1 MARTVFAAALL
12 LSASVLCAADTAA
25 RPALRLKREV
35 SKSAVV
41 EKAAPVELRG
51 GGGADALS
59 KINLPREVQLLIASA
74 GIFISF
80 SFFAIKQED
89 VYKRAY
95 GGEYFAY
102 TFFAL
107 VIERGINA
115 LVALV
120 GMLTLGKS
128 GLRIPHLDIFNSG
141 VSQVVAMAASN
152 EALRYVSYPTQV
164 LGKSCKMVPVMAG
177 GIALGGKT
185 YSMIEYL
192 QVLMITSGVV
202 VFNFGGKKKGGGSAD
217 SPYGLGLIAFSLLMD
232 AFTGGLQDKVKTS
245 TKALNPTA
253 SGPRRP
259 TMHES
264 MFYTNV
270 AGCLVAL
277 VLAILSGHLVGGI
290 KFSMAQPEVLMAIL
304 LYSVSSAVG
313 QNFVYFTV
321 TEFGP
326 LILTTVTTVRKI
338 FSTLYSVFRTP
349 SNTLSPMQ
357 WGGCS
362 MVFAGLLGDIV
373 RKMMPK
379 PSSAP
384 KAAPAVEQA
393 PPAEAEAAPETPPA
407 TTIA

>member
-1 MARTVFAAALL
+1 MVEVPERAKLAFA
-12 LSASVLCAADTAA
+12 C
-25 RPALRLKREV
+25 
-35 SKSAVV
+35 
-41 EKAAPVELRG
+41 
-51 GGGADALS
+51 
-59 KINLPREVQLLIASA
+59 A
-74 GIFISF
+74 GIFLSF
-80 SFFAIKQED
+80 SYFAVLQED
-89 VYKRAY
+89 VYKKPY
-95 GGEYFAY
+95 GGEYFKY
-102 TFFAL
+102 TFLAL
-107 VIERGINA
+107 VCERGINA
-115 LVALV
+115 AIGAMGVLC
-120 GMLTLGKS
+120 LGGS
-128 GLRIPHLDIFNSG
+128 GLKIPLLDILWSG
-141 VSQVVAMAASN
+141 TSQMFAMAGSN

-177 GIALGGKT
+177 GLLLGGKSYT
-185 YSMIEYL
+185 VFEYL
-192 QVLMITSGVV
+192 QVVLITGGVV

>member
-1 MARTVFAAALL
+1 MRTALALALL

-25 RPALRLKREV
+25 RPALRVKREVV

-51 GGGADALS
+51 GGAADALS
-59 KINLPREVQLLIASA
+59 KISLPKEVQLLIASA
-74 GIFISF
+74 GIFLSF

-115 LVALV
+115 LVALI
-120 GMLTLGKS
+120 GMMALGKS

-177 GIALGGKT
+177 GIVLGGRT
-185 YSMIEYL
+185 YSTIEYL
-192 QVLMITSGVV
+192 QVLMITMGVV

-217 SPYGLGLIAFSLLMD
+217 SPYGLALIAFSLLMD

-253 SGPRRP
+253 LGPRRP

-277 VLAILSGHLVGGI
+277 VLAR
-290 KFSMAQPEVLMAIL
+290 
-304 LYSVSSAVG
+304 
-313 QNFVYFTV
+313 
-321 TEFGP
+321 P
-326 LILTTVTTVRKI
+326 L
-338 FSTLYSVFRTP
+338 TP
-349 SNTLSPMQ
+349 
-357 WGGCS
+357 
-362 MVFAGLLGDIV
+362 
-373 RKMMPK
+373 
-379 PSSAP
+379 
-384 KAAPAVEQA
+384 
-393 PPAEAEAAPETPPA
+393 
-407 TTIA
+407 

>member
-1 MARTVFAAALL
+1 MRAREVSSRRQNRTLAPATDMRTALAAALL

-25 RPALRLKREV
+25 RPALRVKREV

-51 GGGADALS
+51 GGAADVLS

-74 GIFISF
+74 GIFMSF

-120 GMLTLGKS
+120 GMMALGKS

-177 GIALGGKT
+177 GIVLGGKT
-185 YSMIEYL
+185 YSTIEYL
-192 QVLMITSGVV
+192 QVLMITTGVV

-217 SPYGLGLIAFSLLMD
+217 SPYGLALIAFSLLMVRGRGRVRVRVRVRVGVRVVGRLGPEAVGLS
-232 AFTGGLQDKVKTS
+232 AF
-245 TKALNPTA
+245 
-253 SGPRRP
+253 
-259 TMHES
+259 
-264 MFYTNV
+264 
-270 AGCLVAL
+270 
-277 VLAILSGHLVGGI
+277 VLAL
-290 KFSMAQPEVLMAIL
+290 
-304 LYSVSSAVG
+304 
-313 QNFVYFTV
+313 
-321 TEFGP
+321 
-326 LILTTVTTVRKI
+326 
-338 FSTLYSVFRTP
+338 
-349 SNTLSPMQ
+349 TLS
-357 WGGCS
+357 CS
-362 MVFAGLLGDIV
+362 PPVKASWLG
-373 RKMMPK
+373 
-379 PSSAP
+379 
-384 KAAPAVEQA
+384 
-393 PPAEAEAAPETPPA
+393 
-407 TTIA
+407 